1 MQPNE
6 FFNNLQKM
14 ILRAWN
20 TKIRNFSEFNPVVVI
35 KSEENPALDLL
46 ANLMDP
52 SLLYF
57 DDKRS
62 YDQPVVLNK
71 PDMAVFSRILEQAKS
86 SHLPRFL
93 SENT

>member
-1 MQPNE
+1 
-6 FFNNLQKM
+6 M
-14 ILRAWN
+14 IFRAWN

-62 YDQPVVLNK
+62 YDQSVLLNK
-71 PDMAVFSRILEQAKS
+71 PDIAILFRILDQAES
-86 SHLPRFL
+86 SH
-93 SENT
+93 

>member
-1 MQPNE
+1 
-6 FFNNLQKM
+6 M
-14 ILRAWN
+14 IFRAGN
-20 TKIRNFSEFNPVVVI
+20 TKIRNFSEFNPVVVL

-71 PDMAVFSRILEQAKS
+71 PNLAVLSRILDQAES
-86 SHLPRFL
+86 SH
-93 SENT
+93 

>member
-1 MQPNE
+1 
-6 FFNNLQKM
+6 M
-14 ILRAWN
+14 IFRAGN

-71 PDMAVFSRILEQAKS
+71 PNLVVLSRILDQAES
-86 SHLPRFL
+86 SH
-93 SENT
+93 

>member
-6 FFNNLQKM
+6 FFAIKNDISGLKHKN
-14 ILRAWN
+14 
-20 TKIRNFSEFNPVVVI
+20 SEFLGI
-35 KSEENPALDLL
+35 QEENPALDFL

-62 YDQPVVLNK
+62 DDQPVVLNK
-71 PDMAVFSRILEQAKS
+71 PDIAVLARILDQAES
-86 SHLPRFL
+86 SH
-93 SENT
+93 